1 MHSDLQAYLDRAG
14 FSRDRERRM
23 IDRLRVLQEL
33 ASRSAL
39 PITYGTF
46 AERLQPGLAP
56 IATAHTLEDIG
67 QFCNAAGWPN
77 VTCFVVSAATGE
89 CSDGFTK
96 ISTEDPE
103 VARDAAWLAYAA
115 YRNAPRVDDAGLAPF
130 QSASA
135 GAYERVAPPWSGSS
149 KRPVS
154 LL

>member
-1 MHSDLQAYLDRAG
+1 MHSDLRAYLDRAG
-14 FSRDRERRM
+14 FSRDRDRRM
-23 IDRLRVLQEL
+23 VDGLRVLQEL

-154 LL
+154 VL